1 MGKREMKPKETE
13 PVVAASIS
21 DLPNEV
27 LLMIFDR
34 LELACRLRVSQVCH
48 RWNKLVFHYFGDH
61 FALKLDDLVDPGLLS
76 KDRVYRHVEIRC
88 MSLLR
93 FNKLHA
99 KRLRVL
105 GRHVVA
111 LTLDISVTDG
121 DLFVEML
128 RKFPNLE
135 SFSLRTELFRS
146 DKPARNAMR
155 KMLEG
160 KLPPVRHVTI
170 YCNNATVLDLVSRL
184 APNLRS
190 LNVTVPA
197 KLLAALCLC
206 DLAGLGSLRLSL
218 VFRSKA
224 LLSEMASF
232 RRDVFDAFMASLNNL
247 KKLSIF
253 IRANSYPEI
262 SPQIFALAS
271 LEQLEVATTDSPRPV
286 PAFDGIWRLANL
298 KAFRCFVE
306 RIAYPPEAS
315 IKPLHHVTDLNLAK
329 AIVVDSL
336 HLRQLFPAVTTLD
349 IRSCQLSEPGLES
362 LSLAWP
368 GLESLTVRI
377 APVEVDSLV
386 VLHRFAKLRQLT
398 LLNNYIS
405 EREDLAVLDTVL
417 AIGTLEELRVE
428 GRWDGAPGRLN
439 PACRVYRNGEAV
451 ARKGPPPPGQNQ
463 HGFLELY
470 RLKDE
475 CDDV

>member
-1 MGKREMKPKETE
+1 MGKRELKQKETE
-13 PVVAASIS
+13 PVAASIS

-48 RWNKLVFHYFGDH
+48 RWNQLVFHFFGDH

-76 KDRVYRHVEIRC
+76 KDRVYRRVEIRC

-93 FNKLHA
+93 FNMLHA

-135 SFSLRTELFRS
+135 SFSLWTESFRS
-146 DKPARNAMR
+146 DKPARNALR
-155 KMLEG
+155 KV
-160 KLPPVRHVTI
+160 LPGRLPSVRHVTI
-170 YCNNATVLDLVSRL
+170 YCNNAAVLDLMARL

-197 KLLAALCLC
+197 KLLSSLCQC
-206 DLAGLGSLRLSL
+206 DLAGLISLRLSL

-232 RRDVFDAFMASLNNL
+232 RRNVFDTFMASLKNL
-247 KKLSIF
+247 KKFSIF

-271 LEQLEVATTDSPRPV
+271 LEQLEVTTTDSPRPV
-286 PAFDGIWRLANL
+286 PAFDGIWNLRNL
-298 KAFRCFVE
+298 KVLRCFIE
-306 RIAYPPEAS
+306 RIAYPPEHAV
-315 IKPLHHVTDLNLAK
+315 KPLEHLTELNLAK
-329 AIVVDSL
+329 AIVVDTFQ
-336 HLRQLFPAVTTLD
+336 LRRIFPNVTTLD

-368 GLESLTVRI
+368 RLESLTVRI
-377 APVEVDSLV
+377 APVEIDSLV

-405 EREDLAVLDTVL
+405 DREDLAVLDTVL

-428 GRWDGAPGRLN
+428 GKWDGAPGGLN
-439 PACRVYRNGEAV
+439 PTCRVFRNGEVV
-451 ARKGPPPPGQNQ
+451 AREELPLGR

-470 RLKDE
+470 TLKGDCDE
-475 CDDV
+475 D

>member
-1 MGKREMKPKETE
+1 MKLKENE
-13 PVVAASIS
+13 PVVASIS

-27 LLMIFDR
+27 LLMIFDL
-34 LELACRLRVSQVCH
+34 LEPTCRLRVSQVCH
-48 RWNKLVFHYFGDH
+48 RWNQLVFHFFGDH
-61 FALKLDDLVDPGLLS
+61 FVLKLDDLVDPGLLS

-99 KRLRVL
+99 KRLRIL
-105 GRHVVA
+105 GKHVVE

-128 RKFPNLE
+128 RKFPILE
-135 SFSLRTELFRS
+135 SFSLQTELFQS

-155 KMLEG
+155 KVLQG
-160 KLPPVRHVTI
+160 KIPAVRHVTI
-170 YCNNATVLDLVSRL
+170 YCNNAAVLDLVARL

-197 KLLAALCLC
+197 KLLTSLCQC
-206 DLAGLGSLRLSL
+206 DLAGLVSLRLSII
-218 VFRSKA
+218 FRSKA

-232 RRDVFDAFMASLNNL
+232 RRNVFNAFMASLKNL

-253 IRANSYPEI
+253 IRANSYLEI
-262 SPQIFALAS
+262 SPQIFATTS

-286 PAFDGIWRLANL
+286 PAFDGIWNL
-298 KAFRCFVE
+298 TSLKMFRCFIE
-306 RIAYPPEAS
+306 RIAYPPEHAA
-315 IKPLHHVTDLNLAK
+315 KPLNHVTELNLAK
-329 AIVVDSL
+329 VIVMDSL
-336 HLRQLFPAVTTLD
+336 QLKRIFPNVTTLD

-368 GLESLTVRI
+368 QLESLTVRI

-386 VLHRFAKLRQLT
+386 VLHRFTKLRQLT

-405 EREDLAVLDTVL
+405 EREDLSVLDTVL
-417 AIGTLEELRVE
+417 AIGTLEEFRVE
-428 GRWDGAPGRLN
+428 GKWDGSPGWLN
-439 PACRVYRNGEAV
+439 PACRVYRNGEIL
-451 ARKGPPPPGQNQ
+451 ARTKLPPGQLQ

-470 RLKDE
+470 TLKGN
-475 CDDV
+475 CDDM